1 MKSKDQILL
10 EEAYQQVSENILSK
24 LNPFAK
30 KTAAPQQAPVKQ
42 ETPQQEQT
50 KKGLMSALET
60 LIRKSN
66 VDVSEQ
72 RVYEGDKHDSDIY
85 SVNGKKVIDVMLGN
99 PPFIQIIDKQGKT
112 EKVDAA
118 SGAQGLDKIYNALK
132 AAGAAFDTTSEDL
145 AYSML

>member
-30 KTAAPQQAPVKQ
+30 KPSAPQQAPVKQ
-42 ETPQQEQT
+42 ETPQQEQP

-66 VDVSEQ
+66 VKISQE
-72 RVYEGDKHDSDIY
+72 REHRGDKHSSDSY
-85 SVNGKKVIDVMLGN
+85 SVNGKTVIDVMLGN
-99 PPFIQIIDKQGKT
+99 PPFIQIIDNQGKT
-112 EKVDAA
+112 EKVDVA
-118 SGAQGLDKIYNALK
+118 SGAQGLDKIYNALR